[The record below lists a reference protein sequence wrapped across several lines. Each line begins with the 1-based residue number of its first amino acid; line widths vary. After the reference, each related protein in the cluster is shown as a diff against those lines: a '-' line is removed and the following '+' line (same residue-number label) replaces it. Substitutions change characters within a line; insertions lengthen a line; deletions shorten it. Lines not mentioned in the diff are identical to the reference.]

1 MDVSGAFKAALEDAV
16 RTGPTRATTRS
27 SVVKNALDEHRALI
41 LKAIAQGY
49 SPTALAKKLKASGIS
64 ASVESLRQSVQEI
77 VQTTSGS
84 SRAKPAKARQT
95 KATTSHAPASRD
107 SRDNESKVFEAEDRT
122 A

>member
-1 MDVSGAFKAALEDAV
+1 MDVSGAVEAALEDAV

-41 LKAIAQGY
+41 LKAVAQGY

-77 VQTTSGS
+77 VQTTSS
-84 SRAKPAKARQT
+84 SSKAKPAKAQQT
-95 KATTSHAPASRD
+95 KATTSHASASHDR
-107 SRDNESKVFEAEDRT
+107 RAKESKVFEAEDRT

>member
-1 MDVSGAFKAALEDAV
+1 MDVSGAVKAALEDAV

-77 VQTTSGS
+77 AQTTSS
-84 SRAKPAKARQT
+84 SSKAKARQT
-95 KATTSHAPASRD
+95 KATTSHAPSSRS

>member
-1 MDVSGAFKAALEDAV
+1 MDVSGAVKAALEDAV
-16 RTGPTRATTRS
+16 RTGPTRTTRRS

-77 VQTTSGS
+77 AQTTSS
-84 SRAKPAKARQT
+84 SSKVKPAKTRQT
-95 KATTSHAPASRD
+95 KATSHAPSSRSSRD
-107 SRDNESKVFEAEDRT
+107 KESKVFEAEDRT

>member
-1 MDVSGAFKAALEDAV
+1 MDVSGTIKAALVDAV
-16 RTGPTRATTRS
+16 RTGPARATTRS

-77 VQTTSGS
+77 VQTTSS
-84 SRAKPAKARQT
+84 SSKAKPVKAQQS
-95 KATTSHAPASRD
+95 KATTSHASASHDR
-107 SRDNESKVFEAEDRT
+107 RAKESKVFEAEDRT

>member
-1 MDVSGAFKAALEDAV
+1 MDVSGTIKAALEDAV
-16 RTGPTRATTRS
+16 RTGPARATTRS
-27 SVVKNALDEHRALI
+27 SALKSALAEHRALI
-41 LKAIAQGY
+41 LKAVAQGY

-84 SRAKPAKARQT
+84 SRAKPARTRQT
-95 KATTSHAPASRD
+95 KATTSHAPSSRS
-107 SRDNESKVFEAEDRT
+107 SRHNESKIFEAEDRT

>member
-1 MDVSGAFKAALEDAV
+1 VALEDAV
-16 RTGPTRATTRS
+16 RTGPARATTRS
-27 SVVKNALDEHRALI
+27 SVVRNALDEHRSLI

-77 VQTTSGS
+77 AQTASSTS
-84 SRAKPAKARQT
+84 KATPSKTRQT
-95 KATTSHAPASRD
+95 KAMTSKTAAARD
-107 SRDNESKVFEAEDRT
+107 SCNKESKVFEAEDRT